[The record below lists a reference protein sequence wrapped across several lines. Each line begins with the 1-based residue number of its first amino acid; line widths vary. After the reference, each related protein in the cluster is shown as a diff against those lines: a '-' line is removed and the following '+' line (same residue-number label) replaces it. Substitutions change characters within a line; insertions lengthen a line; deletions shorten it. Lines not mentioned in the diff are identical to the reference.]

1 MCMLN
6 ICKKHSLSST
16 IYSIIVLSLTHSP
29 SNVLTLK
36 LLTTAELTTSICKL
50 FIYTVTTLARQNG
63 FHMAIIQNNNNCRE
77 RRIFSQQYPAPQSE
91 TISRQNKTKQD
102 TKQTLS
108 SAHLDWIQTISRQN
122 KTRQDTRQTLSSA
135 RLDWIQTISRQN
147 KTRQDTRQTLS
158 SARLDWIQTISRQNK
173 TRQDTRQ
180 TLSSARLDWIQ
191 TISRQNKT
199 RQDTRQTLSSAQL
212 DWIQTISKYLF
223 KYPAENKW
231 RREDELFY
239 ITVGLVWHTKLLYL
253 VELISLKGYTT

>member
-6 ICKKHSLSST
+6 ICKKHCLSSI

-50 FIYTVTTLARQNG
+50 FIYTVTMLARQNG
-63 FHMAIIQNNNNCRE
+63 FHMAIRQNNNCRE
-77 RRIFSQQYPAPQSE
+77 RRIFSQQYPAPQRE
-91 TISRQNKTKQD
+91 TISRQNKTRQD
-102 TKQTLS
+102 TRQTLS

-158 SARLDWIQTISRQNK
+158 SAH
-173 TRQDTRQ
+173 
-180 TLSSARLDWIQ
+180 
-191 TISRQNKT
+191 
-199 RQDTRQTLSSAQL
+199 L

-231 RREDELFY
+231 RREDKSFFY
-239 ITVGLVWHTKLLYL
+239 ITVGLIWHNKLLYL